1 MILLICVC
9 YYCLAIIGC
18 FFRYY
23 FKKFSESDY
32 KYNKSLNCKRICY
45 VIYCYFIIAYSIFL
59 HELVRNEIIL
69 SLPFFISVVIILVVY
84 VFFSSSLEF
93 AINGNR
99 RKKKRKW
106 K

>member
-32 KYNKSLNCKRICY
+32 RYNHSLNLKRIFY
-45 VIYCYFIIAYSIFL
+45 VIYCYFIMAYSVFL
-59 HELVRNEIIL
+59 ILLIKNEIIMSISVL
-69 SLPFFISVVIILVVY
+69 ISVVIILVIN
-84 VFFSSSLEF
+84 VFFSGSLEF
-93 AINGNR
+93 AVNSN